1 MQKDLKVETW
11 PIDRLVPYCRN
22 PRKNDEQVDRMV
34 SAIKEFGFRI
44 PVVAKSDGS
53 VVDGHLRL
61 KAAQKLGMT
70 EVPVA
75 LADELTDAQVKAFRL
90 LANKSANWAQ
100 WDDDLLKLELS
111 ELQDMAYDL
120 ELTGFDIA
128 DIDALMGEQ
137 NEGTEG
143 LTDPD
148 ECPEVKEEPVTQ
160 HGDIWLLGKHRLM
173 CGDSTDAGSVALLM
187 AGEKADMVFTD
198 PPYGVSIGDKNK
210 ALNSVQ
216 KAGHCTENIANDT
229 LNADELYKVLVQ
241 AFSVCK
247 DNCKEDASYY
257 VTAPQG
263 GGLGMM
269 MMMMKDAGL
278 ESRHT
283 LMWLKNSPT
292 FSMGRLDYDYK
303 HEPIMYTWTKS
314 HHFYGEGK
322 HTNSVWEFPKPRK
335 CDLHPT
341 MKPVEL
347 VENALLNSSKSGDV
361 ILDIFGG
368 SGTTLIASEKNGRAA
383 RLMELSPHYCDVIV
397 KRWQDFTGEKATLEA
412 DGRTF
417 EEVCDVRHQ

>member
-216 KAGHCTENIANDT
+216 KAGLCTENIANDT

-383 RLMELSPHYCDVIV
+383 RRMELSPHYCDEIV